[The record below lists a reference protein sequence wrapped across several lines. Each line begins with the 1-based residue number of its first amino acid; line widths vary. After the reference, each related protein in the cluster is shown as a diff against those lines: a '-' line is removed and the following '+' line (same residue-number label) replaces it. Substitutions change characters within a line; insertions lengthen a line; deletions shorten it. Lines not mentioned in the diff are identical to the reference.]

1 MPQPNRKLKTAHDQA
16 LAGNAY
22 YSVFSIEEAPDA
34 PGKWDVLFFVSGSK
48 TDVDAPCPLSDRA
61 VKNLLKLY
69 YAFTPDRPEISCGE
83 GKNLHLLRCDSK
95 ERAERAAAELVYIL
109 HDAGVD
115 PMTEQLSKF
124 VPMAP
129 ETSKPKFEPPKNPPG
144 HFFYRF

>member
-16 LAGNAY
+16 LAGSAY
-22 YSVFSIEEAPDA
+22 YTVFSIEKSQDE

-61 VKNLLKLY
+61 IKNLLQLS

-83 GKNLHLLRCDSK
+83 GKNLHMLRCDSK
-95 ERAERAAAELVYIL
+95 ERAERAASELVYIL
-109 HDAGVD
+109 QDAGVD
-115 PMTEQLSKF
+115 PMKIDERKF

-129 ETSKPKFEPPKNPPG
+129 ETSKPRFDPPKNPPG